1 MNHLMWSDGTSLYH
15 FGIPGQK
22 WGARRFQNQD
32 GSLTDEGRKRY
43 GVGERIDST
52 RDRIAARDRA
62 ILKESTQRR
71 LNKAKAKKAKDMQG
85 FTKDALKNGI
95 RDKNGRLIATSDDV
109 KQWKKDAAAK
119 HDEKINDIKKTSEY
133 RQKALDVE
141 RSMSNGRYF
150 VNAAFSAGYGT
161 ISGSR
166 SYASLVASG
175 YSEKHA
181 QTINALL
188 GAAAGQTI
196 ADLHAKKTYGINK
209 IYRRG

>member
-1 MNHLMWSDGTSLYH
+1 MDFVFWNDGTELYH
-15 FGIPGQK
+15 YGIPGQK

-32 GSLTDEGRKRY
+32 GSLTEEGRRRY
-43 GVGERIDST
+43 GVGDRISAG
-52 RDRIAARDRA
+52 RDRIVARDRA
-62 ILKESTQRR
+62 TLNESTQRR
-71 LNKAKAKKAKDMQG
+71 LNRAKVEKAKDMQG

-95 RDKNGRLIATSDDV
+95 RDKNGRLIATADDV
-109 KQWKKDAAAK
+109 KQWKKDTAKK

-150 VNAAFSAGYGT
+150 ANAAFSAGYGT
-161 ISGSR
+161 ISGTR

-175 YSEKHA
+175 FSEKHA

-196 ADLHAKKTYGINK
+196 ADLHAKKTYGIKK
-209 IYRRG
+209 IYRRD